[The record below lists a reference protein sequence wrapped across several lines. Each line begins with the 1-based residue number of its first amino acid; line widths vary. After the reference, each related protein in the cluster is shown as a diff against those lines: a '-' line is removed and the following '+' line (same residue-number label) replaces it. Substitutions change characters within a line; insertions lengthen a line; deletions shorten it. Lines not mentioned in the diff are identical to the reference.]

1 MVFEGQGFVQGPD
14 GLILSHQDG
23 LATMQA
29 GYNAVW
35 WSAHA
40 SWFDWLEVLVPF
52 FWNWSEAYQREIRNG

>member
-1 MVFEGQGFVQGPD
+1 
-14 GLILSHQDG
+14 
-23 LATMQA
+23 MQA

-52 FWNWSEAYQREIRNG
+52 FWNWSEAYQREIHNGQHHFLMVPLPVFMKP

>member
-1 MVFEGQGFVQGPD
+1 
-14 GLILSHQDG
+14 
-23 LATMQA
+23 MQA